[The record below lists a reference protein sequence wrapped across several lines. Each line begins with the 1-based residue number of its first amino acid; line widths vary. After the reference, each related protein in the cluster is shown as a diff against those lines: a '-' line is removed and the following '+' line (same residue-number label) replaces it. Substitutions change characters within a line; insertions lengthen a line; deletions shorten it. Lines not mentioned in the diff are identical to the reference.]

1 LDSRPYSRFAL
12 RPAHAREDARLSVI
26 VIAILAIGIG
36 ANAAI
41 FSIVYAVLLKPLPF
55 QHPGQLVFLSEAK
68 PQNGISSAGASYDN
82 FTDIRVQNNVF
93 SELAGIAT
101 HELTF
106 TRHGE
111 PALVDIAGITP
122 ELFSLLGTKPLL
134 GRLFIADD
142 GKQGAVALDDDT
154 RFFVK
159 LARFENQHKLPGQR
173 FPPRPLRFSITTF
186 PSESMRRSVSG
197 AWT

>member
-1 LDSRPYSRFAL
+1 VKL
-12 RPAHAREDARLSVI
+12 
-26 VIAILAIGIG
+26 
-36 ANAAI
+36 N
-41 FSIVYAVLLKPLPF
+41 VYAVLLKPLPF

-82 FTDIRVQNNVF
+82 FTEIRVQNKVF
-93 SELAGIAT
+93 SELAGITT

-106 TRHGE
+106 TGHGE

-142 GKQGAVALDDDT
+142 GKQGAVALGDDMHFSSSPRVSKINTNFLDSGSL
-154 RFFVK
+154 RARCVSQLQLFRRKVCGAP
-159 LARFENQHKLPGQR
+159 LAAFGPERASCEA
-173 FPPRPLRFSITTF
+173 RPALA
-186 PSESMRRSVSG
+186 VSDSRAPLLQARQPKEG
-197 AWT
+197 LG